1 MISGVEDDYTVDC
14 PDELVWSEPTA
25 TDTCDGDV
33 YGGAIT
39 FNCSFELEGALV
51 SLDHTFTATGEDEFG
66 YTTYSETNLI
76 VEQNGEYVIDLG
88 PIYLVPSKGGGYDV
102 YNDEVGYLYYSDQ
115 SNPYE
120 ASCDAS
126 EWTVY
131 SELCE
136 INGVTCGLPYEDVAD
151 LDDCGLGTVTRTW
164 TATDCAGNSSTASQ
178 TITIQDITAPVIEGV
193 DDDYTVECP
202 EDLVWSEPTATDAC
216 SGDTITFNCSFEFE
230 GALVSLDHTFT
241 ATGEDEFGYTTYSE
255 TNLIVEQNGE
265 EVTDLGPLYL
275 RSWEVGYEVYN
286 DEVGYLY
293 YSEQSNPYEVS
304 CDASEWYVYN
314 APCEIFDISC
324 TSGTELTYTDS
335 DTLDACGLGT
345 VTRTW
350 TATDCAGNSST
361 DSQTI
366 TIEDNTAP
374 VISGVEESFT
384 VECPDDYMFS
394 EPTVS
399 DTCDGGVQTSNQIV
413 DVNAGSTWF
422 AFMQWYDS
430 NPDFNG
436 NAPWGVSDAVAIPNV
451 DDNTVTL
458 KPNRVNDLASYWIN
472 DPADTFGRKTMVAAT
487 YVEDNSLVATAFNYA
502 GNVSDYTLD
511 GDYSVNVFIKVFQA
525 NFQNAL
531 VLSKPISSEGDF
543 SITYDGAYEG
553 AAIVQ
558 YGFEMTGANVN
569 PLADFDAVYNALG
582 SVVVT
587 ATSNELT
594 LTYEDDDK
602 TDECGLGTI
611 TRTWTATDCA
621 GNESTASQTIT
632 IEDNVDPYFNE
643 ELPQDITNVDCESVP
658 EAAVLTASDACD
670 QDIKVDFEQ
679 VRDDGNCAGNY
690 TLTRTW
696 SASDCAGNSIE
707 HVQVIHVTDTTPP
720 VLVGDLPE
728 SMNELN
734 ACQGAY
740 MDAPLSE
747 EEFALLFTDNCS
759 DVVVSLDTSAVGD
772 DCGWSVMHKYAV
784 SDDCGNSLG
793 NFKVYYSGSDM
804 TAPELMEAPADVT
817 VSCDDVPEADDLMA
831 MDDCKGDFSVK
842 AVDTVQSVGDEACG
856 NYDITRTWTAVDN
869 CGNETVHTQVIQ
881 VRDMEA
887 PELTGDLPEGTNE
900 NDACAPESDEELAAL
915 GVLTASEFAALY
927 TDDCNTVVVNR
938 EHNIDGDDCKW
949 IMWVRYDVSDSCGN
963 EAQSVKLWYHG
974 GDATAPEITKAEDV
988 TEECDGTDDAL
999 NAWLADNGGNTAT
1012 DCGEFTWTNDY
1023 DSRAST
1029 EGDGCTTVTTV
1040 TFTATDACGN

>member
-1 MISGVEDDYTVDC
+1 MLEI
-14 PDELVWSEPTA
+14 LVLT
-25 TDTCDGDV
+25 
-33 YGGAIT
+33 
-39 FNCSFELEGALV
+39 
-51 SLDHTFTATGEDEFG
+51 
-66 YTTYSETNLI
+66 
-76 VEQNGEYVIDLG
+76 
-88 PIYLVPSKGGGYDV
+88 
-102 YNDEVGYLYYSDQ
+102 
-115 SNPYE
+115 
-120 ASCDAS
+120 
-126 EWTVY
+126 
-131 SELCE
+131 
-136 INGVTCGLPYEDVAD
+136 
-151 LDDCGLGTVTRTW
+151 
-164 TATDCAGNSSTASQ
+164 SQ

-193 DDDYTVECP
+193 EEDYTVECP
-202 EDLVWSEPTATDAC
+202 EDLVWSEPTASDAC
-216 SGDTITFNCSFEFE
+216 SDQGFNPEDWTIEEGYDGVVTLTASSLIIVGGDYGDGYPDDSYVFTTCPVNGTYSFDWSFDASTDAYGAGYDVAYYINGFAYPLLSDPYGPDQQSGTITLNCAE
-230 GALVSLDHTFT
+230 GDYIGFGVYTPDSLD
-241 ATGEDEFGYTTYSE
+241 GP
-255 TNLIVEQNGE
+255 
-265 EVTDLGPLYL
+265 VTLT
-275 RSWEVGYEVYN
+275 V
-286 DEVGYLY
+286 
-293 YSEQSNPYEVS
+293 SNF
-304 CDASEWYVYN
+304 N
-314 APCEIFDISC
+314 APGE
-324 TSGTELTYTDS
+324 GTELTYTDS

-831 MDDCKGDFSVK
+831 MDCTGDFSVK
-842 AVDTVQSVGDEACG
+842 AEDTVQSVGDEACG

-1023 DSRAST
+1023 DSREST

-1040 TFTATDACGN
+1040 TFTAKDACGNSDSVTTTFTVEDTTKPYFTSTPPPFDDIDLECGDELPEPDVVTAEDACQGEITPVFTEQEFTPSEIHTDEDYDSMSYGVDDRCMVSYVKRKWKITDGCGNSRKRVQFIFSMTPMVQNSMKNFQQISR